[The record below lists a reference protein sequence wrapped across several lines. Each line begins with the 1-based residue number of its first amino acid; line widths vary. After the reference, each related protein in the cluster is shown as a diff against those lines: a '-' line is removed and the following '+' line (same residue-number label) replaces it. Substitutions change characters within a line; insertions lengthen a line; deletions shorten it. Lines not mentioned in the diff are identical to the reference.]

1 VGRGDGIAFAP
12 KEATSSKE
20 TPIKHVALVTIA
32 SGLVSGWL
40 MPGDIGARAS
50 TYQRPLAV
58 EAMSQQHR
66 DLPEIGGNRSAG
78 STSLRPQTKAS
89 AAETLSHEI
98 LRLAAQADR
107 LDEVWQIYK
116 AECGVVVDREYAFG
130 REWFS
135 LWDGSAKR
143 LSSGS
148 QCAEIPK
155 SLADGSDALRE
166 DLRNVVAAAR
176 LGGVDTATEVGLLR
190 WNMLQPATFRR

>member
-1 VGRGDGIAFAP
+1 
-12 KEATSSKE
+12 
-20 TPIKHVALVTIA
+20 
-32 SGLVSGWL
+32 

-58 EAMSQQHR
+58 DAMSQQRR
-66 DLPEIGGNRSAG
+66 DFPQIAVDRPGGSPA
-78 STSLRPQTKAS
+78 LRPQVKAS
-89 AAETLSHEI
+89 VAETLSHEI

-116 AECGVVVDREYAFG
+116 AECGVVAEREYAFG

-148 QCAEIPK
+148 ACAETPK
-155 SLADGSDALRE
+155 SLVEGSDAIRE
-166 DLRNVVAAAR
+166 DLRNAVAAAR
-176 LGGVDTATEVGLLR
+176 VGGVDTATEVGLLR
-190 WNMLQPATFRR
+190 WNMLQPPAFRR